1 MGEAGSSRRPGNGVL
16 RQAVVTVPAVL
27 LLGWIS
33 GKIGDSGYGNLWF
46 ARLDKPAIMPPG
58 WVFGFVWSI
67 LYVMMG
73 AALAVILDAREARG
87 RGIAIA
93 LFVIQLALNLAWSPL
108 FFGAHQI
115 TGALMLIGFLD
126 AAVVVTIVLFWRIRP
141 AAALLLTPYLVW
153 IVFAT
158 FLNWELRLNNLAMDG
173 REIPAPVTRIEF

>member
-1 MGEAGSSRRPGNGVL
+1 MNMLASRGQLRGSFIRWALLFVPGLILLGMLCAQLSGSGPDDPWFAQLVKPAAYPAPAVF
-16 RQAVVTVPAVL
+16 AVVWT
-27 LLGWIS
+27 
-33 GKIGDSGYGNLWF
+33 
-46 ARLDKPAIMPPG
+46 
-58 WVFGFVWSI
+58 I
-67 LYVMMG
+67 LYALMGFALALVVSARG
-73 AALAVILDAREARG
+73 AARRGAAVIAFL
-87 RGIAIA
+87 
-93 LFVIQLALNLAWSPL
+93 VQLALNLAWSPL